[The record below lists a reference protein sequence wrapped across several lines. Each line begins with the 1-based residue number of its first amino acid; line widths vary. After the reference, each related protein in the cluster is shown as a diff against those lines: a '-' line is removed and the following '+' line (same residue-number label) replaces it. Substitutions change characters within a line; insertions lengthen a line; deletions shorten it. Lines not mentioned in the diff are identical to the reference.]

1 MSCQVLSPGVQE
13 CKGPV
18 VDEVG
23 EVVLR
28 IVRPMLLRH
37 PVHREGVVIVLGVAN
52 LGQGMV
58 ISSIYGDKQGGQGFL
73 KLSTLYDSTD
83 QSLPRVPA
91 SGNLLHPS
99 SSRQSVHV
107 HVLTRVHGL
116 Q

>member
-13 CKGPV
+13 CEGPV

-28 IVRPMLLRH
+28 IVRPVLLRQ

-58 ISSIYGDKQGGQGFL
+58 LISIYGDKQGGQGFL
-73 KLSTLYDSTD
+73 KLSTLY
-83 QSLPRVPA
+83 
-91 SGNLLHPS
+91 
-99 SSRQSVHV
+99 
-107 HVLTRVHGL
+107 
-116 Q
+116 

>member
-1 MSCQVLSPGVQE
+1 MSCHLYIMSCQVLSPGVQE
-13 CKGPV
+13 CEGPV

-58 ISSIYGDKQGGQGFL
+58 VISIYGDMEGGQRFL
-73 KLSTLYDSTD
+73 KLSTLY
-83 QSLPRVPA
+83 
-91 SGNLLHPS
+91 
-99 SSRQSVHV
+99 
-107 HVLTRVHGL
+107 
-116 Q
+116 